1 MDKEAKLERKREQ
14 RHRREISGRLDKS
27 ISEYVRYKYPSIYA
41 EAKEQHDYL
50 NSIYPSKKDLT
61 KTVEHLAWKK
71 EAQRQ
76 RLQNNKK
83 LELKIQLM
91 QSEKTTT
98 KAVESSTAITGL
110 GQEIPSRNET
120 PVSEETGLPEIP
132 LRNETP
138 VNEETG
144 LPEIPLRNETPVS
157 EETGLP
163 EIPLRNELDEI
174 TPSLNQEIP
183 TQVIQEIMDELQADK
198 DLHEFLLDDIFSED
212 VEMYDSQ

>member
-27 ISEYVRYKYPSIYA
+27 ISEYVRHKYPSIYA
-41 EAKEQHDYL
+41 EAKDQYDYL

-71 EAQRQ
+71 ERQRQ
-76 RLQNNKK
+76 KLVNNKK

-98 KAVESSTAITGL
+98 KAIESSTTITEKTTTKSTESSTTITEL
-110 GQEIPSRNET
+110 DQEMPSQ
-120 PVSEETGLPEIP
+120 
-132 LRNETP
+132 NETP
-138 VNEETG
+138 VNEE
-144 LPEIPLRNETPVS
+144 ET
-157 EETGLP
+157 ELP

-174 TPSLNQEIP
+174 TPSLNEEIP
-183 TQVIQEIMDELQADK
+183 TQMIQEIMYELQADK
-198 DLHEFLLDDIFSED
+198 DLHEFLLNNIFSEE
-212 VEMYDSQ
+212 VEMYDSQQVSEEELY